1 MNASYYIGMMS
12 GTSMDGI
19 DAVLMRF
26 SESGQTLVAEHRLPW
41 PDAVQRELR
50 AIAVPGDNEIDRLG
64 ALDLQVGELFA
75 TAAQELLRQAGVNA
89 DAVAAI
95 GCHGQTIRHRPNG
108 PRPFT
113 LQIGDPNRIAEMT
126 GITTVADF
134 RRRDMAA
141 GGQGAPLVPAYHAA
155 LFRDP
160 NENRGVLN
168 LGGIANLSILP
179 AAPEEPVRGF
189 DTGPGNT
196 LLDAWA
202 HRKLQQPCDRDGKL
216 AAAGSVQEA
225 ALEQLLADPF
235 FQLLPPKST
244 GPEQFHLAWVESRWN
259 GMEAVSPADVQA
271 TLTAL
276 TVESVCRQ
284 LETVAPECARLIVC
298 GGGVF
303 NRELLGRLEQ
313 RLNGIPLETTEPYGI
328 APQLVEAAAFAWL
341 AYRTL
346 RHRPGNLPTVTG
358 ARHPAVLGGIYPG
371 TPREDD
377 A

>member
-1 MNASYYIGMMS
+1 MNASHYIGMMS

-26 SESGQTLVAEHRLPW
+26 SQSGQTLLADHRLPW
-41 PDAVQRELR
+41 PEEIRQELR
-50 AIAVPGDNEIDRLG
+50 AIAVPGENEIDRLG
-64 ALDLQVGELFA
+64 VLDLQVGELFA
-75 TAAQELLRQAGVNA
+75 TAAQELLRQAGFDA

-108 PRPFT
+108 PHPFT
-113 LQIGDPNRIAEMT
+113 LQIGDPNRIAERT

-160 NENRGVLN
+160 NENRAVLN
-168 LGGIANLSILP
+168 LGGIANLTILP
-179 AAPEEPVRGF
+179 AAPEQPVRGF

-202 HRKLQQPCDRDGKL
+202 YRTFQQPCDRDGKL
-216 AAAGSVQEA
+216 AAAGRVQEA
-225 ALEQLLADPF
+225 ALEQLLADPYF
-235 FQLLPPKST
+235 RLPPPKST

-259 GMEAVSPADVQA
+259 GMEALSPADVQA
-271 TLTAL
+271 TLSAL

-284 LETVAPECARLIVC
+284 LETAAPECARLIAC

-303 NRELLGRLEQ
+303 NRELMGRLAQ
-313 RLNGIPLETTEPYGI
+313 RLGGIPLETTEAFGI

-341 AYRTL
+341 AYQTL
-346 RHRPGNLPTVTG
+346 RRRPGNLPPVTG

-371 TPREDD
+371 SPQNRDV
-377 A
+377 

>member
-1 MNASYYIGMMS
+1 MNDSLYIGMMS

-26 SESGQTLVAEHRLPW
+26 SESGQTLVAGHRLPW
-41 PDAVQRELR
+41 PEAIQRELR

-64 ALDLQVGELFA
+64 VLDLQVGERFA
-75 TAAQELLRQAGVNA
+75 TAAQELLRQAGIGA
-89 DAVAAI
+89 DAVTAI
-95 GCHGQTIRHRPNG
+95 GCHGQTVRHRPNG
-108 PRPFT
+108 RHPFT

-141 GGQGAPLVPAYHAA
+141 GGQGAPLVPAYHVA

-160 NENRGVLN
+160 NENRVVLN
-168 LGGIANLSILP
+168 LGGIANLTILP
-179 AAPEEPVRGF
+179 ADPEEPVRGF

-202 HRKLQQPCDRDGKL
+202 HRNFQQPCDLDGKL

-225 ALEQLLADPF
+225 ALERLLTDPYF
-235 FQLLPPKST
+235 RLPPPKST
-244 GPEQFHLAWVESRWN
+244 GPEQFHLEWLTNHWSDIES
-259 GMEAVSPADVQA
+259 VSPADVQA

-284 LETVAPECARLIVC
+284 LATAAPGCARLIAC

-303 NRELLGRLEQ
+303 NRELMRRLAQ
-313 RLNGIPLETTEPYGI
+313 RLDGIPLETTEAYGI
-328 APQLVEAAAFAWL
+328 APQRVEAAAFAWL
-341 AYRTL
+341 AYQTL
-346 RHRPGNLPTVTG
+346 RHRPGNLPPVTG
-358 ARHPAVLGGIYPG
+358 ARHPVVLGGIYPG
-371 TPREDD
+371 TAPGRD